1 MAKKENYTVVM
12 ESSKIKEIQKLATEA
27 SKDSITKITAGAL
40 ARHFINL
47 GMQEYKKGLKDA

>member
-1 MAKKENYTVVM
+1 MSKKENYTVVM
-12 ESSKIKEIQKLATEA
+12 ESSTIKEIQKLATEI
-27 SKDSITKITAGAL
+27 SKNPITKTTAGAL